1 MRIVIPVVALLA
13 ALGAMPAQANLQLAQ
28 KNGCTACHATDKKVI
43 GPAYHEVAKKYA
55 GNKDAAAQLTDSIR
69 KGGSGKWGPVPMPA
83 QPALSE
89 GDAKTLAEWVLSGS
103 K

>member
-1 MRIVIPVVALLA
+1 MH
-13 ALGAMPAQANLQLAQ
+13 G
-28 KNGCTACHATDKKVI
+28 I
-43 GPAYHEVAKKYA
+43 GKRSRGQEVHKYV

-69 KGGSGKWGPVPMPA
+69 KGGFGKWGPVTMPA

-89 GDAKTLAEWVLSGS
+89 GDAKTLAEWVLSGA